1 MTTILALETSTDQAT
16 VALLHLDQI
25 YTHTLP
31 GVHTHSHGLLPAVQ
45 TVLSQAGVS
54 MAALDAIAFGC
65 GPGAFTG
72 VRTACGVV
80 QGLAFALS
88 LPVVP
93 VISLLA
99 MAESVK
105 AQRTW
110 TDVVCV
116 LDARMNEVYWAHY
129 HFDGAHWHCVS
140 EPALAALSVALSYA
154 NERQL
159 PLALGVGVSVPE
171 SMSQSRWVR
180 EMPHAEAVARLAA
193 VDLVRGLQVDATQA
207 QPVYLRNKIALTT
220 AERMQANGASSAEG

>member
-16 VALLHLDQI
+16 VALLHLEQI
-25 YTHTLP
+25 YSHTLS

-54 MAALDAIAFGC
+54 MNALEAIAFGC

-80 QGLAFALS
+80 QGLAFALN
-88 LPVVP
+88 LPVLP
-93 VISLLA
+93 VLSLLA

-105 AQRTW
+105 ARQAW
-110 TDVVCV
+110 VDLVCV

-129 HFDGAHWHCVS
+129 RFDGAHWHCVS
-140 EPALAALSVALSYA
+140 EPALATLSVALSYA
-154 NERQL
+154 GERQL
-159 PLALGVGVSVPE
+159 SLALGDGVSMPE
-171 SMSQSRWVR
+171 SVPGLNWVR
-180 EMPHAEAVARLAA
+180 EMPHAEAVLKLA
-193 VDLVRGLQVDATQA
+193 VQDLARGLQVDAARA

-220 AERMQANGASSAEG
+220 AERMLASGV